1 MKYTRHGKHRVA
13 ERGISE
19 KVILEAV
26 SKPSHSFYDL
36 TSAAYV
42 AFKKLDGKLS
52 ICLLFTRT
60 REMRLGL

>member
-1 MKYTRHGKHRVA
+1 MKYTRHGKHRAA

-42 AFKKLDGKLS
+42 AFKKLDGKY
-52 ICLLFTRT
+52 LLVVYAC
-60 REMRLGL
+60 EGMRLGL